1 MNKVCS
7 QSSKNHVV
15 GRLKGVGPTD
25 GACSRCWTLLV
36 HFCKV
41 ARKINGTLT
50 RKLGSARPLL
60 GFYRGLPAHCRWFG
74 DKNAVPSRDSETR
87 VVSGAMKVGPTK
99 SVRSR
104 RWVTLLQFCKA
115 PRGLLGN
122 LMTLWRRDWS
132 LRLFVVVLQGSVDG
146 ENDEEVSKLGLFQIT
161 HSHNSET
168 PSYVWLNS

>member
-1 MNKVCS
+1 MAKIFVESHHFGWLSRNDQFIS
-7 QSSKNHVV
+7 LLISKIWRVECGLRV
-15 GRLKGVGPTD
+15 
-25 GACSRCWTLLV
+25 
-36 HFCKV
+36 
-41 ARKINGTLT
+41 
-50 RKLGSARPLL
+50 
-60 GFYRGLPAHCRWFG
+60 LPAHYRWFG
-74 DKNAVPSRDSETR
+74 DMNAVPSRDSENR